1 MCQDA
6 DVTQTEEFIG
16 ALHMIAASDSPIDR
30 QKDAVREVL
39 ARSLREAS
47 EALGGDKQRIRGWV
61 EGQLKVELMKQALP
75 PRADRFADLRDHAR
89 MLVADWLL
97 ENPST

>member
-1 MCQDA
+1 M
-6 DVTQTEEFIG
+6 QTEEFIG
-16 ALHMIAASDSPIDR
+16 ALHLIAASESPIDR

-39 ARSLREAS
+39 ARFLREAT

-89 MLVADWLL
+89 ALITDWLR
-97 ENPST
+97 ENPRV